1 MKTQNIII
9 AVVAIL
15 VIAGI
20 AFGVYFSSKSNDV
33 SSTLYYNANSLR
45 SGSLLDR
52 LQAEQQAGL
61 YNNKN
66 QTGSVEENE
75 ESRKS

>member
-20 AFGVYFSSKSNDV
+20 ALGVYFSAKNDGGT
-33 SSTLYYNANSLR
+33 SPREIAYNNDPLR

-52 LQAEQQAGL
+52 LRAEQEAGM
-61 YNNKN
+61 Y
-66 QTGSVEENE
+66 GSGETKKG
-75 ESRKS
+75 ESEA